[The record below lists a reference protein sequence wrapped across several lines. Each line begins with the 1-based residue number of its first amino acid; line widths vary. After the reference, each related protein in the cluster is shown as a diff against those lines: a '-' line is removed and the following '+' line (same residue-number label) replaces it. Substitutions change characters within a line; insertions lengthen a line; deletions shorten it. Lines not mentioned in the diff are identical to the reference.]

1 MVDQRTRVI
10 YQALAD
16 FSALAR
22 EVRQAQREI
31 AQLKATEAAYN
42 TASTRAN
49 RARTQALQARSRAT
63 TEEGRALRT
72 NAGLIG
78 RYTTAQTKLTGAT
91 KLGTA
96 AINSQNRALQT
107 NAQRLLAAAAAAR
120 AYSSSQQAI
129 ARNTG
134 TANGNVRDSST
145 YQRRG
150 ASRNVRF
157 TPSVDAAHEIP
168 KRFSGATK
176 AATEDTNRWG
186 RAVMWLR
193 GQLQSLNPVMAQSVA
208 GATRLQRAFVRLGNF
223 RPRLVPPFIAL
234 VPIIGSVIAALNPLI
249 ALMGAV
255 GTVGLGLA
263 SNIGSLAGAFAA
275 LPGIL
280 SAVVGGIASVI
291 ASMGGVGNVFK
302 TYSAM
307 KKAAGKAAGGGA
319 GAAGETQAERADRL
333 ARAEYGLSKAQRA
346 VTKAQQNLN
355 KAREQAL
362 EDLIDLRT
370 EVSRASLNEE
380 RAIANLMQAR
390 DAYNNVMADPSS
402 QAGDK
407 ADAAVAIKEAEADLA
422 DVRKQ
427 NTQNQKDLI
436 EAEKRGIENSE
447 RVIDAK
453 EDLQDAIYS
462 EKDAQK
468 ALKDEYKGGSAAA
481 SALATATDEYNEALA
496 KLSPSARSVV
506 LALIGM
512 QDQWN
517 AMRGD
522 LQENFFSQF
531 AGDMD
536 KVPRIIQN
544 IGNFLRPAS
553 RAMGQFVSS
562 LIDLLSSP
570 EWTRDLAQIGE
581 QNGRVLEKMG
591 DILIS
596 LAGFFKDVII
606 AAEPFTDW
614 MMNSLAEGADNMDR
628 LLDTEEARGS
638 FREWLSTVSD
648 RLSKWW
654 QIIKNIGATLF
665 NYGSAAS
672 GFGDWLSDGFLKT
685 TENWRAASEAAM
697 QEGSP
702 FRQFLEDI
710 EPLLSNVNGLLGDFF
725 GWLRGEIMD
734 PDNID
739 DANDLVTLLRDDLG
753 PALGDFL
760 DALAKTDIDEK
771 IIEAFSSIIRSITE
785 IIDAGGSE
793 AFESFWDV
801 VTDFFDT
808 IADFLSGLD
817 PGQLD
822 AIMKFIGTVVALSFI
837 GKFTGITGFIGGL
850 LSLAGSSG
858 LLTKIFD
865 GLGKMDK
872 MGFAGLGKL
881 VPFLSIL
888 TTLLGIADVGGKVGS
903 IFDALGKGDLKG
915 AQEGI
920 TDVDNGLMFTPN
932 PLAPVPGTPGYNPL
946 PVISDTL
953 GGIDSMFG
961 TNLKSQLQTFVN
973 DFLKEIDNFFIDV
986 QTNWDNFW
994 GGIETNWNTFWEN
1007 MGDPK
1012 FWEGLGEGLG
1022 DFILGIQEG
1031 WDQFWGTDLPA
1042 SVEETSKDFE
1052 DSWNGFW
1059 GGIETEWNNF
1069 WDDLSTGKM
1078 WENINTELA
1087 NFSRDFQIGWD
1098 GFWAGIGTGFQ
1109 AVVNG
1114 IQSTWAGIQNAF
1126 ASPVNW
1132 VIQNVWNGGI
1142 VPFWNGLAGKLGW
1155 QQLDAAPGIGDAG
1168 GRQQGPTFKRA
1179 EGGVLPG
1186 YTPGRDVHD
1195 FQSPT
1200 GGRLLL
1206 SGGEAVMRP
1215 EWTRAMGGPKA
1226 IDAMNKDARRG
1237 RFATGG
1243 VIGRRK
1249 NPTMGRRQNDPITR
1263 NSDDFGGDLWGMFPG
1278 LFANPAQYI
1287 SNGIGSL
1294 IAPAMAALTGGSE
1307 FGRML
1312 SQIPT
1317 RAIQSLVG
1325 IASEKAKAAKDAQ
1338 GSVMADQSGM
1348 KWPSMWAIVKKAFPG
1363 ASLNSAYRP
1372 GARTVNGGMSYHSQ
1386 GRAIDTTPSMAIFNW
1401 LKENYPNSRELIF
1414 SPAGNRQLQ
1423 NGREHFWGGAVRA
1436 QHWDHVHWA
1445 MKNGGV
1451 FPGGAKRKG
1460 THDNGGW
1467 IPHGRTATNLSG
1479 RPEAVLTSD
1488 ESKGLKALMNG
1499 VGLSRNTSPVGLG
1512 NSVGSLR
1519 GASQQVIDNSITI
1532 EKLEVNNPVPEKT
1545 SDSLPKA
1552 IRRVGYT
1559 QNARQNA

>member
-10 YQALAD
+10 YDAIAD

-31 AQLKATEAAYN
+31 AQLKAAEAAYN
-42 TASTRAN
+42 TAGTRAN
-49 RARTQALQARSRAT
+49 RARTQALQARARAT
-63 TEEGRALRT
+63 TQEGQALRA
-72 NAGLIG
+72 NVGLMG

-91 KLGTA
+91 KLGSA
-96 AINSQNRALQT
+96 AINAQNRALVT

-120 AYSSSQQAI
+120 AYSASQQAI
-129 ARNTG
+129 SRNTG
-134 TANGNVRDSST
+134 TANSNVRDSST
-145 YQRRG
+145 LQNRRG
-150 ASRNVRF
+150 TSRNVRF
-157 TPSVDAAHEIP
+157 TPSVDAAHELP
-168 KRFSGATK
+168 KRFSGAAK
-176 AATEDTNRWG
+176 EATESTNRWG

-193 GQLQSLNPVMAQSVA
+193 GQIRELNPALAQ
-208 GATRLQRAFVRLGNF
+208 ATGLASRLQRQFVRLGNF

-234 VPIIGSVIAALNPLI
+234 VPIIGSVIAAINPLI
-249 ALMGAV
+249 ALFGAV

-302 TYSAM
+302 TYGAM
-307 KKAAGKAAGGGA
+307 KKAAGQATGGGT
-319 GAAGETQAERADRL
+319 AAGESQADRADRL
-333 ARAEYGLSKAQRA
+333 ARAEFGLSKAQRA

-362 EDLIDLRT
+362 EDLIDLRV

-390 DAYNNVMADPSS
+390 DAYNNVMADPGS

-407 ADAAVAIKEAEADLA
+407 ADALVGIKEAEADLA

-427 NTQNQKDLI
+427 NAQNQKDLI
-436 EAEKRGIENSE
+436 EAEKKGIESSE
-447 RVIDAK
+447 QVIDAK
-453 EDLQDAIYS
+453 EDLQDAIYA
-462 EKDAQK
+462 EQDAQK
-468 ALKDEYKGGSAAA
+468 SLSDEYQGGAAA
-481 SALATATDEYNEALA
+481 VSALATATDEYNDALA
-496 KLSPSARSVV
+496 KLSPSARTVV
-506 LALIGM
+506 LALLAM
-512 QDQWN
+512 EDQWN

-536 KVPRIIQN
+536 KLPRIIQN
-544 IGNFLRPAS
+544 IGNFLRPAA
-553 RAMGQFVSS
+553 RAMGQFVSA
-562 LIDLLSSP
+562 LLTLLASP

-581 QNGRVLEKMG
+581 QNGNVLGKMG
-591 DILIS
+591 EILLS

-614 MMNSLAEGADNMDR
+614 MMNGLAEGADNLDR
-628 LLDTEEARGS
+628 LLDTEDARGS
-638 FREWLSTVSD
+638 FRDWLSTVSD
-648 RLSKWW
+648 RLSRWW
-654 QIIKNIGATLF
+654 QIIKNVGETLF

-672 GFGDWLSDGFLKT
+672 GFGDWLSNGFLQT

-697 QEGSP
+697 EEGSP
-702 FRQFLEDI
+702 FRTFLEDI
-710 EPLLSNVNGLLGDFF
+710 QPLLSNVNGLLGDLF

-734 PDNID
+734 PANID

-753 PALGDFL
+753 PAIGDFL

-771 IIEAFSSIIRSITE
+771 IIEAFSSIVRSITE
-785 IIDAGGSE
+785 IIEAGGSE

-808 IADFLSGLD
+808 IADFLGGLD

-822 AIMKFIGTVVALSFI
+822 AIMKFIGAVVALSFI

-858 LLTKIFD
+858 LLTKIVD

-881 VPFLSIL
+881 IPFLSIL
-888 TTLLGIADVGGKVGS
+888 TTLLGIADVGGKVS
-903 IFDALGKGDLKG
+903 EIFAALGRGDLEG
-915 AQEGI
+915 AQKGI
-920 TDVDNGLMFTPN
+920 TDVDDGLMFTPN

-961 TNLKSQLQTFVN
+961 TNLKEQLQTFV
-973 DFLKEIDNFFIDV
+973 DGFMKELDNFFIDV

-994 GGIETNWNTFWEN
+994 GGIETGWTEFWEN
-1007 MGDPK
+1007 IGDPE
-1012 FWEGLGEGLG
+1012 FWEGLGGALG
-1022 DFILGIQEG
+1022 DWILGVQE
-1031 WDQFWGTDLPA
+1031 DIDEFWAGFGDGLDNAGTDFNDWWL
-1042 SVEETSKDFE
+1042 
-1052 DSWNGFW
+1052 
-1059 GGIETEWNNF
+1059 GIETEWNNF
-1069 WDDLSTGKM
+1069 VEDFTTGKL
-1078 WENINTELA
+1078 WDNINTELA
-1087 NFSRDFQIGWD
+1087 NFSRDFDTNWRSFTDGIGRNFGAMVEGLKGTWGSIQD
-1098 GFWAGIGTGFQ
+1098 GFAT
-1109 AVVNG
+1109 
-1114 IQSTWAGIQNAF
+1114 
-1126 ASPVNW
+1126 PVNW
-1132 VIQNVWNGGI
+1132 VIQNVFNRGI
-1142 VPFWNGLAGKLGW
+1142 VPFWNGLASKLGW
-1155 QQLDAAPGIGDAG
+1155 TQLTELPGVGDGG
-1168 GRQQGPTFKRA
+1168 GRQQGPTFRRA

-1243 VIGRRK
+1243 VIGRQR
-1249 NPTMGRRQNDPITR
+1249 NQPMSRNQGATMPR
-1263 NSDDFGGDLWGMFPG
+1263 NSDDFGGDIWGMFPG
-1278 LFANPAQYI
+1278 LFSNPAQFI
-1287 SNGIGSL
+1287 GNGINAL
-1294 IAPAMAALTGGSE
+1294 IAPAMAALTGGNE
-1307 FGRML
+1307 FGQML
-1312 SQIPT
+1312 AKIPGN
-1317 RAIQSLVG
+1317 AISSLVG
-1325 IASEKAKAAKDAQ
+1325 IANEKAKAARAAQ
-1338 GSVMADQSGM
+1338 GNVMADQSGM
-1348 KWPSMWAIVKKAFPG
+1348 KWPSMWGIVKRAFPG

-1423 NGREHFWGGAVRA
+1423 NGREHFWGGAVRN

-1460 THDNGGW
+1460 SHDNGGW
-1467 IPHGRTATNLSG
+1467 IPNGRAALNLSG
-1479 RPEAVLTSD
+1479 RPEAVLTNE
-1488 ESKGLKALMNG
+1488 ESQGLKALLRG
-1499 VGLSRNTSPVGLG
+1499 TGLSRPQGAGLDLG
-1512 NSVGSLR
+1512 GQLGSLR
-1519 GASQQVIDNSITI
+1519 GASQQVIDNSINI
-1532 EKLEVNNPVPEKT
+1532 QNLNVNNPVPEKL

-1552 IRRVGYT
+1552 IRQVGYT